1 MGRGPRGGGGQR
13 RIQGFAEGGGIPNLK
28 KFSPLSRLIYY
39 IYFIGGAGGDKRPH
53 PSPEYANWLGEC

>member
-13 RIQGFAEGGGIPNLK
+13 RIQGFAERGGDPEFK
-28 KFSPLSRLIYY
+28 KVFSPFSTHLLY
-39 IYFIGGAGGDKRPH
+39 IFYRWAGGDKRPH